1 MEPLNQNTRKTF
13 IGRFVGVYA
22 FSLVFP
28 ILGVWMLLRVP
39 DSVSDSERDRYK
51 QIVETQRPLVTDTDT
66 LGSLVKRLIRY
77 DGTYSSASDAMARAE
92 AQTQLVSLESQ
103 INALMAHIKA
113 IDIKADDEHNK
124 ALSAGIASL
133 SEGLVTYRQT
143 IAELR
148 RTLTEKGIDM
158 QMVNDLRNQVNMKDL
173 EIRGL
178 ERQVAAAPRGGGGG
192 GAGGADPTARE
203 LQAKLNIAQRNL
215 DDCLKKGGGSSSGE
229 ADPNVVAQLRRKLQ
243 VCEDALKEKIN
254 YTEWESYAEGVGY
267 LQLIK
272 KGDLRKNEKQGYYD
286 QAKQIFDGL
295 QLSTA
300 NAEMRT
306 KATARMGEL
315 RRINL

>member
-1 MEPLNQNTRKTF
+1 MEPLNKGTRKTF
-13 IGRFVGVYA
+13 IGRFVGLYA

-28 ILGVWMLLRVP
+28 ILGVWMLMRVP
-39 DSVSDSERDRYK
+39 DSVSDSERNRYK

-66 LGSLVKRLIRY
+66 LGNLVKRLIRY

-103 INALMAHIKA
+103 INGLMAHIKA
-113 IDIKADDEHNK
+113 IDIEADDEHNK
-124 ALSAGIASL
+124 ALSTGIASL

-143 IAELR
+143 ITELR
-148 RTLTEKGIDM
+148 RTLAEKGIDM
-158 QMVNDLRNQVNMKDL
+158 QMVNDLRNQVNLKDL

-192 GAGGADPTARE
+192 GGGADPTARE

-215 DDCLKKGGGSSSGE
+215 DNCLKKGDSGGGG
-229 ADPNVVAQLRRKLQ
+229 ADPAALAQLKKELKN
-243 VCEDALKEKIN
+243 CEDALKEKIN

-272 KGDLRKNEKQGYYD
+272 NGDLRKNEKQGYYD

-300 NAEMRT
+300 NTEMRT

-315 RRINL
+315 RRLGL

>member
-1 MEPLNQNTRKTF
+1 MEPLNQRTRTSF

-39 DSVSDSERDRYK
+39 GSVSDSERDRYR
-51 QIVETQRPLVTDTDT
+51 QIVETQRPLVVDTDT
-66 LGSLVKRLIRY
+66 MGSLVKQLIRY
-77 DGTYSSASDAMARAE
+77 DGAYSSSSDAMARAE
-92 AQTQLVSLESQ
+92 AQTQLVSLENR
-103 INALMAHIKA
+103 INNLMAHIKA
-113 IDIKADDEHNK
+113 VDIRADDEHNK

-148 RTLTEKGIDM
+148 RTLAEKGIDM

-192 GAGGADPTARE
+192 GGGGADPTARE

-215 DDCLKKGGGSSSGE
+215 DDCLKKGGGNSAGP
-229 ADPNVVAQLRRKLQ
+229 DPAALAQLRSKLQ
-243 VCEDALKEKIN
+243 ECEKALDEKIN
-254 YTEWESYAEGVGY
+254 YTEWERYAEGVGY

-300 NAEMRT
+300 NSEMRT

-315 RRINL
+315 RKLGL

>member
-1 MEPLNQNTRKTF
+1 MEPLNQTTRKTF

-28 ILGVWMLLRVP
+28 MLGVWMLLRVP
-39 DSVSDSERDRYK
+39 GGVSDSERNRYK

-66 LGSLVKRLIRY
+66 LGSLVRRLIRY

-103 INALMAHIKA
+103 INGLMAHIKTV
-113 IDIKADDEHNK
+113 DIKADDEHNK

-148 RTLTEKGIDM
+148 RTLSEKGIDM
-158 QMVNDLRNQVNMKDL
+158 QIVNDLRNQVNMKDL

-192 GAGGADPTARE
+192 GGGGADPTARE

-215 DDCLKKGGGSSSGE
+215 DDCLKKGGGSGGGG
-229 ADPNVVAQLRRKLQ
+229 ADPNVLAQLKSKLQ
-243 VCEDALKEKIN
+243 ECERDLAEKIN
-254 YTEWESYAEGVGY
+254 YTEWERYAEGVGY

-272 KGDLRKNEKQGYYD
+272 KGDLRKNDKQGYYD

-300 NAEMRT
+300 NSEMRT

>member
-28 ILGVWMLLRVP
+28 MLGVWMLLRIP
-39 DSVSDSERDRYK
+39 GSVSDSERNRYK

-66 LGSLVKRLIRY
+66 LGSLVRRLIRY

-103 INALMAHIKA
+103 INGLMAHIKA

-143 IAELR
+143 ITELR
-148 RTLTEKGIDM
+148 RTLAEKGIDM

-178 ERQVAAAPRGGGGG
+178 ERQVAASPRGGGGG
-192 GAGGADPTARE
+192 GGGGADPTARE

-215 DDCLKKGGGSSSGE
+215 DDCLKKGGSGSSGG
-229 ADPNVVAQLRRKLQ
+229 ADPNILAQLKSKMKD
-243 VCEDALKEKIN
+243 CEDALKEKIN